1 TFKRLIPDELERF
14 TSMRIKKEKE
24 KSGMASQRHS
34 SAVLY
39 EIPSQSGMLQD
50 HSDDYILELFEQ
62 MLVDMNLNEEKQVPL
77 RQKDISIKRE
87 MVSRYLHTSTAGQS
101 QKESSRS
108 AVMYIQELKS
118 DPRDT
123 QLLSCLES
131 LRISLNN
138 NPVSWVQTFGEEGL
152 VLLLTFLKK
161 LQDEKE
167 EYPNS
172 GVGVKCQHEIIRCLK
187 AFMNNKYGLKAMLTS
202 ADGIPLLVRAI
213 NPSVPHMMVD
223 AVKLL
228 SAICILEHPDNLHER
243 VLESITALA
252 EEREIERFQPLLS
265 GLRKSNIAL
274 KGGCMQLINALI
286 SRGEELD
293 FRIHIRS
300 ELMRLGLR
308 ELLAE
313 VRNIENEELRVQ
325 LQVFDEQAEE
335 DSEDLRSRL
344 EDVRIEMEYP
354 FKIVLFTDI
363 SEVFQVLL
371 NTVKD
376 SKAEGFF
383 LSLMQHLLLVRND
396 YLIRPQ
402 YYKLID
408 ECIAQIVLHRNGCD
422 PDFKCR
428 NLQLDIEALVDNMV
442 DKTKVEISEAKA
454 TELEKKLDAELTA
467 RHELQVEFKKMESD
481 YEQKVQELSS
491 EKEALGNEKVGKEKE
506 NQELCGEIGQLK
518 EKYKRHLSTTS
529 NSQTPNST
537 MAKTKELSKDT
548 RNKIVDLHQAGK
560 TESALARALKMKRG
574 WVFQHDNDPKHTA
587 RATKEWLRKKH
598 FKVLEWPSQSPD
610 LNPIENLWRELKI
623 RVAQQQP
630 QNITALEEICM
641 EEWAKLPATVE
652 KLSKDLEEA
661 KRKIVAVPVQKPGS
675 TAHTDPSAPASMPH
689 QPPPLPGQ
697 SGMPAPP
704 PPPPLPGQIG
714 MPPPPPP
721 PPPPSLSGP
730 AGMPPPPPPM
740 PATMGPPPPP
750 PLPGQAGG
758 MPPPPPPLPGAPGMP
773 PPPPPPPGL
782 AGMPPPPPMPGMP
795 PPPPGGFGTW
805 AAPVPQLPFG
815 LKPKKEYKPEVQLKR
830 ANWSKIAAE
839 DLSDS
844 SFWVKSK
851 EDRFESNELF
861 SRLTLTFS
869 SQTKKLAPSCMFFF
883 LPYVFDPPTQLQ
895 KKVYYSCSLECCLEF
910 SDSFSSSM
918 IAKKDQEGG
927 EDKAAQKKKVKELK
941 VLDSKSSQNLSIFL
955 GSNRL
960 PYDEIRNVI
969 LEVNEKVL
977 TENMVQSLLKLLPE
991 EEQLKVLSE
1000 MKDEYEDLAESEQFG
1015 VVMSS
1020 VKRLKPRLSA
1030 ILFRLQFEEQIN
1042 NIKPDIVAVT
1052 AACEELTKSDN
1063 FAQLLQIILLV
1074 GNYMNAGSRNAKAFG
1089 FSISYLCKL
1098 RDTKS
1103 ADQKQ
1108 TLLHFLADECQER
1121 HPSVMHFPEE
1131 LIHLEKASRVS
1142 AETLQKNL
1150 DQMGKQINNL
1160 EKDIETF
1167 PPPQNEKD
1175 KFVEKMTISFT
1186 TANALCLVIVLEQF
1200 EKLQLMHS
1208 NMEKQYEDLGKYYV
1222 FDPKKMSPEE
1232 LFGDLN
1238 NFKNMFQQA
1247 VTENQ
1252 KRKEAEEK
1260 MRRAKLAK
1268 EKAEK
1273 EKEERQKK
1281 MNAGHSLNINDVM
1294 DQLSEEVRQESPWTI
1309 MFADDIVIC
1318 SESREQVEVCAGEKR
1333 NENGDET
1340 GIMDGLLEALQ
1351 SGAAFKRKRA
1361 PRQAGNRRGA
1371 GQAVTNILAKELLQ
1385 EDPKPSAARKMRKD
1399 NEGKKAE
1406 PAEDAGSLE
1415 DLLDDAPPRSN

>member
-1 TFKRLIPDELERF
+1 
-14 TSMRIKKEKE
+14 MRIKKEKE
-24 KSGMASQRHS
+24 KLSTASQRHS
-34 SAVLY
+34 TAALY
-39 EIPSQSGMLQD
+39 EIPSQGAMLQD
-50 HSDDYILELFEQ
+50 HSDDYVLELFEQ

-77 RQKDISIKRE
+77 RQKDITIKRE
-87 MVSRYLHTSTAGQS
+87 MVSQYLHTSTTSRS
-101 QKESSRS
+101 QKESSKS
-108 AVMYIQELKS
+108 AVMYIQELKTE
-118 DPRDT
+118 PRDT

-152 VLLLTFLKK
+152 ILLLNFLKK

-187 AFMNNKYGLKAMLTS
+187 AFMNNKYGLKAMLMS

-213 NPSVPHMMVD
+213 NPRVPHMMVD

-228 SAICILEHPDNLHER
+228 SAICILDHPENLHER
-243 VLESITALA
+243 VLEFITALA

-265 GLRKSNIAL
+265 GMHKPNIAL
-274 KGGCMQLINALI
+274 KVGCMQLINALI

-313 VRNIENEELRVQ
+313 VKNIENEELRVQ
-325 LQVFDEQAEE
+325 LQVFEEQAEE
-335 DSEDLRSRL
+335 DSDDLRSRL

-354 FKIVLFTDI
+354 

-376 SKAEGFF
+376 SKAEGYF

-428 NLQLDIEALVDNMV
+428 NLQLDIESLIDNMV

-454 TELEKKLDAELTA
+454 MELEKKLDAELTA
-467 RHELQVEFKKMESD
+467 RHELQVEFKKMEGN
-481 YEQKVQELSS
+481 YEQKVQDLSS
-491 EKEALGNEKVGKEKE
+491 EKEALGNEKADKEKE
-506 NQELCGEIGQLK
+506 NQGLHGEVSQLK
-518 EKYKRHLSTTS
+518 E
-529 NSQTPNST
+529 Q
-537 MAKTKELSKDT
+537 
-548 RNKIVDLHQAGK
+548 I
-560 TESALARALKMKRG
+560 
-574 WVFQHDNDPKHTA
+574 
-587 RATKEWLRKKH
+587 
-598 FKVLEWPSQSPD
+598 
-610 LNPIENLWRELKI
+610 
-623 RVAQQQP
+623 
-630 QNITALEEICM
+630 
-641 EEWAKLPATVE
+641 E
-652 KLSKDLEEA
+652 KLSKDLKET
-661 KRKIVAVPVQKPGS
+661 KTKLITVSMSVPASS
-675 TAHTDPSAPASMPH
+675 TRTDPSASAS
-689 QPPPLPGQ
+689 LPVQ
-697 SGMPAPP
+697 TGMPPPP

-714 MPPPPPP
+714 MP
-721 PPPPSLSGP
+721 L
-730 AGMPPPPPPM
+730 
-740 PATMGPPPPP
+740 PPPPP
-750 PLPGQAGG
+750 PLPGQIG
-758 MPPPPPPLPGAPGMP
+758 MPLPPPPPPLPGQIGMPLPPPPPPPPLPGQGGMIPPPPPPLPGMP
-773 PPPPPPPGL
+773 PPPPPPPGFP
-782 AGMPPPPPMPGMP
+782 GMPPPPPMPGMP
-795 PPPPGGFGTW
+795 PPPPGGMGAW

-839 DLSDS
+839 DLSES

-851 EDRFESNELF
+851 EARFESNELF
-861 SRLTLTFS
+861 SRLTLAFS
-869 SQTKKLAPSCMFFF
+869 SQTK
-883 LPYVFDPPTQLQ
+883 T
-895 KKVYYSCSLECCLEF
+895 
-910 SDSFSSSM
+910 
-918 IAKKDQEGG
+918 KKDQDGG
-927 EDKAAQKKKVKELK
+927 EEKAVQKKKVKELK
-941 VLDSKSSQNLSIFL
+941 VLDSKTSQNLSIFL

-960 PYDEIRNVI
+960 PYEEMKNVI
-969 LEVNEKVL
+969 LEVNENVL

-991 EEQLKVLSE
+991 EEQLNVLLE
-1000 MKDEYEDLAESEQFG
+1000 LKDEYDDLAEAEQFG
-1015 VVMSS
+1015 VVISS

-1042 NIKPDIVAVT
+1042 NVKPDIVAVT
-1052 AACEELTKSDN
+1052 AACEELINSEN
-1063 FAQLLQIILLV
+1063 FSQLLQIILLV
-1074 GNYMNAGSRNAKAFG
+1074 GNYMNAGSRNANAFG

-1108 TLLHFLADECQER
+1108 TLLHFLADMCQEQ
-1121 HPSVMHFPEE
+1121 HPNVMHFAEE

-1150 DQMGKQINNL
+1150 DQMGKQIKNL

-1167 PPPQNEKD
+1167 PPPQSDKD

-1186 TANALCLVIVLEQF
+1186 YSFVATAREQF
-1200 EKLQLMHS
+1200 EKLQLMHN
-1208 NMEKQYEDLGKYYV
+1208 NMEKQYEDLGKYFV
-1222 FDPKKMSPEE
+1222 FDPKKVSPEE
-1232 LFGDLN
+1232 MFGDLN

-1247 VTENQ
+1247 VKENQ
-1252 KRKEAEEK
+1252 KRKEAEER
-1260 MRRAKLAK
+1260 MRKAKLAK

-1281 MNAGHSLNINDVM
+1281 MTAGHSLNIND
-1294 DQLSEEVRQESPWTI
+1294 D
-1309 MFADDIVIC
+1309 
-1318 SESREQVEVCAGEKR
+1318 
-1333 NENGDET
+1333 GDET

-1371 GQAVTNILAKELLQ
+1371 GNAVTNILAKELLQ
-1385 EDPKPSAARKMRKD
+1385 EDPKPSIITKKKRLD
-1399 NEGKKAE
+1399 NESKKAE
-1406 PAEDAGSLE
+1406 SPEDTDSLE
-1415 DLLDDAPPRSN
+1415 DLLDVAPPRSN